1 MTWTYSGDPS
11 DSTRDAVR
19 FLIGD
24 TDTTDQ
30 LITDEEVDYLVELH
44 GTLSRA
50 SSEAARSIAAKFARL
65 MNRSIG
71 GLSADFSQKY
81 RHYMELAES
90 LITAEEAFPVSPFIS
105 GYRRDAKEARE
116 LDTDRE
122 STFGRKGI
130 HDNERVYP
138 TDDYSYSPYRL
149 R

>member
-19 FLIGD
+19 FLVGD

-30 LITDEEVDYLVELH
+30 LITDEEIDYIVTTH
-44 GTLSRA
+44 GTLNRS

-81 RHYMELAES
+81 THYMELADA
-90 LITAEEAFPVSPFIS
+90 LLTNEEAFPVAPFIS
-105 GYRRDAKEARE
+105 GFSRTAKETRE
-116 LDTDRE
+116 LDSDRE
-122 STFGRKGI
+122 STFSRKGV

-138 TDDYSYSPYRL
+138 ADDYSYSSYRL